1 MTRKRVPKKKK
12 LDWNIR
18 REIKGR
24 GDDKGKADG
33 VNRKR
38 VFYLFTNF
46 IYWKFYLLIIKNI
59 KIIINNNIAN
69 NSKNNIHNN
78 NIFNNINKHK
88 NKKKW

>member
-1 MTRKRVPKKKK
+1 
-12 LDWNIR
+12 
-18 REIKGR
+18 
-24 GDDKGKADG
+24 

-88 NKKKW
+88 NKKK